1 VKRTVSI
8 CWTALPLLLASPAAA
23 LAQPMPEELPPAE
36 LSVPGG
42 DQPVPQPPPDPQPPA
57 GAPAGQLADGGS
69 LLPGDPGAPLQFSAD
84 RVEYDE
90 NRETVT
96 ASGEVF
102 MFREGYRLL
111 ADRVIWTRGSGEVKA
126 EGNVRVSTPEGDRA
140 YGEAVTLDDEL
151 RDGVIENLLVV
162 LENGGRLAAE
172 RATRVNNVSTL
183 ERATYTACA
192 VVNENGCPKEPTW
205 QITAVR
211 VVHEPARRRIRYEG
225 ATLNL
230 FGIPIVGLPGLSHPD
245 RSEGVGGSGL
255 LVPDVR
261 ISRTN
266 GLELS
271 VPYYLRLAPNRDAT
285 ITPHIFT
292 DALPMIEGE
301 FRNLLSYGAYQVR
314 GYLTY
319 GSRGRLDLPGNED
332 EAIRGYLE
340 GNGRFQLSPRWSLIG
355 SGRIVTDRTFLRRY
369 DISLDTRLRSVVQ
382 AERIDL
388 DSYINIA
395 GWGFQGLRVTDDDG
409 QQPIVLPAIDAR
421 FRMEDPIAG
430 GRVELQ
436 ANSLNILRTEGQD
449 TQRAFAS
456 ARWDRRMLTPFGQEL
471 TLTALARGDVYHS
484 NDNALTPTVSY
495 RGESGFQA
503 RFIGALAADLAWP
516 LVGTFMNG
524 THRLTPRVQLVAS
537 PVTENLDIP
546 NEDSRAVDLED
557 SNLFALNRFPGYD
570 RWEDGVRLTYGADW
584 AIDLPGVAI
593 RSNIGQS
600 YHLDDRENLFPVGT
614 GLANRFSDV
623 VGRTSVQVGTQVSVT
638 HRFRIDKDDLTLRRN
653 EIDAVVG
660 SRDTYA
666 SVGYLRLDRDISA
679 AIEDLNDREE
689 VRVGG
694 RVSFA
699 RYWSIFGSAVIDL
712 TDRAEDPLSQAQGF
726 DPVRHRIGILYDD
739 DCFEI
744 GVTWRRD
751 YETTGDVERGDTFL
765 IRVALRNLG
774 R

>member
-1 VKRTVSI
+1 M
-8 CWTALPLLLASPAAA
+8 LLASPAAA
-23 LAQPMPEELPPAE
+23 FAQPMPEDLPPAE
-36 LSVPGG
+36 LSAPGG
-42 DQPVPQPPPDPQPPA
+42 SEPPAQPPPQPDANATPPA
-57 GAPAGQLADGGS
+57 TPATGS
-69 LLPGDPGAPLQFSAD
+69 EPLLPGDPDAPLQFSAD

-90 NRETVT
+90 NRQTVT
-96 ASGEVF
+96 ASGDVF

-111 ADRVIWTRGSGEVKA
+111 ADRVIWTRASGEVRA
-126 EGNVRVSTPEGDRA
+126 EGNVRVSSPEGDRA
-140 YGEAVTLDDEL
+140 YGDAVTLEDNL
-151 RDGVIENLLVV
+151 RDGVIQNLLVV
-162 LENGGRLAAE
+162 LENGGRLAAQ
-172 RATRVNNVSTL
+172 RATRVGEVSTL
-183 ERATYTACA
+183 ERAAYTACA
-192 VVNENGCPKEPTW
+192 VVDENGCPKDPTW

-245 RSEGVGGSGL
+245 RREGAGGSGL

-292 DALPMIEGE
+292 DALPMVEGE
-301 FRNLLSYGAYQVR
+301 FRHLLSYGAYQVR

-319 GSRGRLDLPGNED
+319 GSRGRLDLPGDED

-340 GNGRFQLSPRWSLIG
+340 GNGRFQLTPRWSIIG

-388 DSYINIA
+388 DSYINVA
-395 GWGFQGLRVTDDDG
+395 GWAFQGLRITDQDG

-421 FRMEDPIAG
+421 FRSEDQIAG

-456 ARWDRRMLTPFGQEL
+456 ARWDRRTLTPLGQEL
-471 TLTALARGDVYHS
+471 TLTAFARGDIYHS
-484 NDNALTPTVSY
+484 NDNELTPTLSY
-495 RGESGFQA
+495 RGEGGFQA
-503 RFIGALAADLAWP
+503 RFIGALAADVAWP
-516 LVGTFMNG
+516 FVGTFMNG

-600 YHLDDRENLFPVGT
+600 YHLDDRESLFPVGT
-614 GLANRFSDV
+614 GLAGRFSDV
-623 VGRTSVQVGTQVSVT
+623 VGRTSVQVGSEFSVT
-638 HRFRIDKDDLTLRRN
+638 HRFRVDKDDLTLRRN

-666 SVGYLRLDRDISA
+666 SLGYLRLDRDISDV
-679 AIEDLNDREE
+679 IEDLNDREE

>member
-1 VKRTVSI
+1 VKPIKSI
-8 CWTALPLLLASPAAA
+8 CWTALPLLVASPAGA
-23 LAQPMPEELPPAE
+23 LAQPMPEEQPPAE
-36 LSVPGG
+36 LAAPSTTAAPAEPA
-42 DQPVPQPPPDPQPPA
+42 QPV
-57 GAPAGQLADGGS
+57 ADGDADP
-69 LLPGDPGAPLQFSAD
+69 LLPGDPNAPIQFSAD

-90 NRETVT
+90 NRGTVT

-111 ADRVIWTRGSGEVKA
+111 ADQVIWQRGSGEVRA
-126 EGNVRVSTPEGDRA
+126 QGNVRVSTPEGDRA
-140 YGEAVTLDDEL
+140 FGESVVLDDEL

-162 LENGGRLAAE
+162 LENGGRLAAN
-172 RATRVNNVSTL
+172 RATRVGNVSTL

-192 VVNENGCPKEPTW
+192 VVDENGCPKEPTW

-211 VVHEPARRRIRYEG
+211 VIHEPARRRIRYEG

-230 FGIPIVGLPGLSHPD
+230 FGIPLVALPGLSHPD

-271 VPYYLRLAPNRDAT
+271 VPYYLRLGPNKDAT
-285 ITPHIFT
+285 FTPHIFT
-292 DALPMIEGE
+292 DALPMAEAE
-301 FRNLLSYGAYQVR
+301 FRHLLSNGAYQVR

-319 GSRGRLDLPGNED
+319 GSRGSLGVPGDED
-332 EAIRGYLE
+332 EQIRGYLE

-369 DISLDTRLRSVVQ
+369 DISLDTRLRSVLQ

-395 GWGFQGLRVTDDDG
+395 GWAFQGLRLTDDDG
-409 QQPIVLPAIDAR
+409 QQPVVLPAIDAR
-421 FRMEDPIAG
+421 WRMADPIAG

-484 NDNALTPTVSY
+484 SQNELTPTVSY
-495 RGESGFQA
+495 RGQSGFQG

-516 LVGTFMNG
+516 FVGTFMNG
-524 THRLTPRVQLVAS
+524 THRVTPRVQLVAS
-537 PVTENLDIP
+537 PETENLDIP
-546 NEDSRAVDLED
+546 NEDARAVDLED

-570 RWEDGVRLTYGADW
+570 RWEDGVRVTYGADW

-600 YHLDDRENLFPVGT
+600 YHLDNRETLFPRGT
-614 GLANRFSDV
+614 GLAGRFSDF
-623 VGRTSVQVGTQVSVT
+623 VGRTNVQIGPEVSVT
-638 HRFRIDKDDLTLRRN
+638 HRFRIDKDDFTLRRN
-653 EIDAVVG
+653 EVDAVVG
-660 SRDTYA
+660 SRDTYISA
-666 SVGYLRLDRDISA
+666 GYLRLDRDISA

-689 VRVGG
+689 VRLGG

-699 RYWSIFGSAVIDL
+699 RYWSIFGSAVVDL
-712 TDRAEDPLSQAQGF
+712 TDRDEDPLSQADGF

>member
-1 VKRTVSI
+1 M
-8 CWTALPLLLASPAAA
+8 ASPAAA
-23 LAQPMPEELPPAE
+23 LAQPTPEELPPAE
-36 LSVPGG
+36 L
-42 DQPVPQPPPDPQPPA
+42 PVPRSASEAVAAPTQPPVAESTNP
-57 GAPAGQLADGGS
+57 
-69 LLPGDPGAPLQFSAD
+69 LLPGDPNAPIQFSAD
-84 RVEYDE
+84 RVEYDQD
-90 NRETVT
+90 RQIVT

-111 ADRVIWTRGSGEVKA
+111 ADRVIWQRDTGEVRA
-126 EGNVRVSTPEGDRA
+126 QGNVRLNTPEGDRA
-140 YGEAVTLDDEL
+140 YGETVVLDGEL
-151 RDGVIENLLVV
+151 RDGVIEDLLVV
-162 LENGGRLAAE
+162 LENGGRLAAN
-172 RATRVNNVSTL
+172 RATRVNDVSTL

-192 VVNENGCPKEPTW
+192 VVDEDGCPKNPTW
-205 QITAVR
+205 QITAAR
-211 VVHEPARRRIRYEG
+211 VIHEPARRRISYQG

-301 FRNLLSYGAYQVR
+301 FRHLLSYGAYQLR

-319 GSRGRLDLPGNED
+319 GERGRLDLPGAQD

-340 GNGRFQLSPRWSLIG
+340 GNGRFQLSPRWSLI
-355 SGRIVTDRTFLRRY
+355 SSARIVSDRTFLRRY
-369 DISLDTRLRSVVQ
+369 DISLDTRLRSVIQ

-395 GWGFQGLRVTDDDG
+395 AWGFQGLRQTDNDG

-421 FRMEDPIAG
+421 FRMADPIAG
-430 GRVELQ
+430 GRIELQ

-471 TLTALARGDVYHS
+471 TLTALARGDIYHS
-484 NDNALTPTVSY
+484 SDNELTPTFSY
-495 RGESGFQA
+495 RGEGGFQT

-516 LVGTFMNG
+516 FIGTFMNG
-524 THRLTPRVQLVAS
+524 TQRLTPRIQLVAS

-557 SNLFALNRFPGYD
+557 TNLFALNRFPGHD

-584 AIDLPGVAI
+584 AVDLPGVAI
-593 RSNIGQS
+593 RTTVGQS
-600 YHLDDRENLFPVGT
+600 YHLDNRENLFPRGT
-614 GLANRFSDV
+614 GLADRFSDF
-623 VGRTSVQVGTQVSVT
+623 VGRTNVQVGSGVSFT
-638 HRFRIDKDDLTLRRN
+638 HRFRIDKDDFTLRRN

-666 SVGYLRLDRDISA
+666 SVGYLRLNRDISA
-679 AIEDLNDREE
+679 AIEDLSDREE

-694 RVSFA
+694 RVAFA

-712 TDRAEDPLSQAQGF
+712 TDRAEDPLSRAEGF

-739 DCFEI
+739 DCFEF

-751 YETTGDVERGDTFL
+751 YETTGEVERGDTFL

>member
-1 VKRTVSI
+1 VKPIKSI
-8 CWTALPLLLASPAAA
+8 CWTALPLLMASPAAA
-23 LAQPMPEELPPAE
+23 LAQPTPEELPPAE
-36 LSVPGG
+36 L
-42 DQPVPQPPPDPQPPA
+42 PVPRSASEAVAAPTQPPVAESTNP
-57 GAPAGQLADGGS
+57 
-69 LLPGDPGAPLQFSAD
+69 LLPGDPNAPIQFSAD
-84 RVEYDE
+84 RVEYDQD
-90 NRETVT
+90 RQIVT

-111 ADRVIWTRGSGEVKA
+111 ADRVIWQRDTGEVRA
-126 EGNVRVSTPEGDRA
+126 QGNVRLNTPEGDRA
-140 YGEAVTLDDEL
+140 YGETVVLDGEL
-151 RDGVIENLLVV
+151 RDGVIEDLLVV
-162 LENGGRLAAE
+162 LENGGRLAAN
-172 RATRVNNVSTL
+172 RATRVNDVSTL

-192 VVNENGCPKEPTW
+192 VVDEDGCPKNPTW
-205 QITAVR
+205 QITAAR
-211 VVHEPARRRIRYEG
+211 VIHEPARRRISYQG

-301 FRNLLSYGAYQVR
+301 FRHLLSYGAYQLR

-319 GSRGRLDLPGNED
+319 GERGRLDLPGAQD

-340 GNGRFQLSPRWSLIG
+340 GNGRFQLSPRWSLI
-355 SGRIVTDRTFLRRY
+355 SSARIVSDRTFLRRY
-369 DISLDTRLRSVVQ
+369 DISLDTRLRSVIQ

-395 GWGFQGLRVTDDDG
+395 AWGFQGLRQTDNDG

-421 FRMEDPIAG
+421 FRMADPIAG
-430 GRVELQ
+430 GRIELQ

-471 TLTALARGDVYHS
+471 TLTALARGDIYHS
-484 NDNALTPTVSY
+484 SDNELTPTFSY
-495 RGESGFQA
+495 RGEGGFQT

-516 LVGTFMNG
+516 FIGTFMNG
-524 THRLTPRVQLVAS
+524 TQRLTPRIQLVAS

-557 SNLFALNRFPGYD
+557 TNLFALNRFPGHD

-584 AIDLPGVAI
+584 AVDLPGVAI
-593 RSNIGQS
+593 RTTVGQS
-600 YHLDDRENLFPVGT
+600 YHLDNRENLFPRGT
-614 GLANRFSDV
+614 GLADRFSDF
-623 VGRTSVQVGTQVSVT
+623 VGRTNVQVGSGVSFT
-638 HRFRIDKDDLTLRRN
+638 HRFRIDKDDFTLRRN

-666 SVGYLRLDRDISA
+666 SVGYLRLNRDISA
-679 AIEDLNDREE
+679 AIEDLSDREE

-694 RVSFA
+694 RVAFA

-712 TDRAEDPLSQAQGF
+712 TDRAEDPLSRAEGF

-739 DCFEI
+739 DCFEF

-751 YETTGDVERGDTFL
+751 YETTGEVERGDTFL

>member
-1 VKRTVSI
+1 MKPLESI

-23 LAQPMPEELPPAE
+23 SAQPIPEELPPPE
-36 LSVPGG
+36 LS
-42 DQPVPQPPPDPQPPA
+42 
-57 GAPAGQLADGGS
+57 APAPEDGAAPPS
-69 LLPGDPGAPLQFSAD
+69 DAPPQTQSEPLLPGDPNAPIQFSAD

-90 NRETVT
+90 NREMVT
-96 ASGEVF
+96 ASGDVF

-111 ADRVIWTRGSGEVKA
+111 ADQVIWQRGSGEVRA
-126 EGNVRVSTPEGDRA
+126 QGNVRVSTPEGDRA
-140 YGEAVTLDDEL
+140 YGDSVVLDDEL
-151 RDGVIENLLVV
+151 RDGVIQNLLVV
-162 LENGGRLAAE
+162 LEDGGRLAAE
-172 RATRVNNVSTL
+172 RATRVGNVSTL

-192 VVNENGCPKEPTW
+192 VVDENGCPKEPTW

-211 VVHEPARRRIRYEG
+211 VIHDPARRRTRFEG
-225 ATLNL
+225 ASLNL
-230 FGIPIVGLPGLSHPD
+230 FGIPIIGLPGLSQPD
-245 RSEGVGGSGL
+245 PNTGGGSGL
-255 LVPDVR
+255 LMPDVR
-261 ISRTN
+261 INRTN

-271 VPYYLRLAPNRDAT
+271 VPYYWRLAPNRDAML
-285 ITPHIFT
+285 TPHIFT

-301 FRNLLSYGAYQVR
+301 FRHLLPDGAYQVR

-319 GSRGRLDLPGNED
+319 GSRGSLTVPGDED
-332 EAIRGYLE
+332 EGIRGYLA
-340 GNGRFQLSPRWSLIG
+340 GNGRFQLSPRWSIIG
-355 SGRIVTDRTFLRRY
+355 SGRIVSDRTFLRRY

-382 AERIDL
+382 AERIDT

-395 GWGFQGLRVTDDDG
+395 GWAFQGLRLTDDDG

-421 FRMEDPIAG
+421 WRTADPIAG

-436 ANSLNILRTEGQD
+436 ANSLNILRTGGQD

-456 ARWDRRMLTPFGQEL
+456 ARWDRRMLTSFGQEV

-484 NDNALTPTVSY
+484 GDNELTSTISY

-503 RFIGALAADLAWP
+503 RLIGTLAADVAWP
-516 LVGTFMNG
+516 FVGTFLNG

-537 PVTENLDIP
+537 PETENLDIP

-557 SNLFALNRFPGYD
+557 TNLFALNRFPGHD
-570 RWEDGVRLTYGADW
+570 RWEDGVRITYGADW

-593 RSNIGQS
+593 RSTIGQS
-600 YHLDDRENLFPVGT
+600 YHLDSRRDLFPQGT
-614 GLANRFSDV
+614 GLADRVSDL
-623 VGRTSVQVGTQVSVT
+623 VGRTNVQVGSEINVT

-653 EIDAVVG
+653 EVDAVVG
-660 SRDTYA
+660 SRDTYL
-666 SVGYLRLDRDISA
+666 SVGYLRLDRNISA
-679 AIEDLNDREE
+679 DIEDLNDREE
-689 VRVGG
+689 LRLGG

-699 RYWSIFGSAVIDL
+699 RYWSIFGSAMIDL
-712 TDRAEDPLSQAQGF
+712 TDRDEDPLSQADGF

-751 YETTGDVERGDTFL
+751 YESTGDVERGDTFL

>member
-1 VKRTVSI
+1 VKPIKSI
-8 CWTALPLLLASPAAA
+8 CWTALPLLMASPAAA
-23 LAQPMPEELPPAE
+23 FAQPMPEEEPPAA
-36 LSVPGG
+36 LPVPGG
-42 DQPVPQPPPDPQPPA
+42 ATAAAQPGPGQPAPDRPGEP
-57 GAPAGQLADGGS
+57 
-69 LLPGDPGAPLQFSAD
+69 LLPGDPEAPIQFSAD

-90 NRETVT
+90 KRETVT

-102 MFREGYRLL
+102 LFREGYRLL
-111 ADRVIWTRGSGEVKA
+111 ADRVIWQRGTGEVRA
-126 EGNVRVSTPEGDRA
+126 QGNVRVSSPEGDRA
-140 YGEAVTLDDEL
+140 YGDSVVLDDEL

-172 RATRVNNVSTL
+172 RATRVGDVSTL
-183 ERATYTACA
+183 ERAAYTACA
-192 VVNENGCPKEPTW
+192 VIDENGCPKEPTW
-205 QITAVR
+205 QITAAR

-230 FGIPIVGLPGLSHPD
+230 FGIPIVGLPGLAHPD
-245 RSEGVGGSGL
+245 RREGGGGSGL

-271 VPYYLRLAPNRDAT
+271 VPYYLRFAPNRDAT
-285 ITPHIFT
+285 LTPHIFT
-292 DALPMIEGE
+292 DALPMIESE
-301 FRNLLSYGAYQVR
+301 FRHLLFNGAYQVR

-319 GSRGRLDLPGNED
+319 GSRGRLDLPGDED
-332 EAIRGYLE
+332 EQFRGYLE

-355 SGRIVTDRTFLRRY
+355 SGRIVSDRTFLRRY
-369 DISLDTRLRSVVQ
+369 DISLDTRLRSVLQ

-395 GWGFQGLRVTDDDG
+395 GWGFQGLRLTDEDG

-421 FRMEDPIAG
+421 WRMADPIAG
-430 GRVELQ
+430 GRIELQ

-456 ARWDRRMLTPFGQEL
+456 ARWDRRMLTPLGQEL
-471 TLTALARGDVYHS
+471 TFTALARGDAYHS
-484 NDNALTPTVSY
+484 RQNELTPTISY
-495 RGESGFQA
+495 RGDSGFQA

-516 LVGTFMNG
+516 LAGTFMNG
-524 THRLTPRVQLVAS
+524 TQRLTPRVQLVAS
-537 PVTENLDIP
+537 PETENLDIP

-557 SNLFALNRFPGYD
+557 TNLFALNRFPGYD
-570 RWEDGVRLTYGADW
+570 RWEDGLRLTYGADW

-593 RSNIGQS
+593 RSAIGQS
-600 YHLDDRENLFPVGT
+600 YHLDNRETLFPRGT
-614 GLANRFSDV
+614 GLAGRFSDL
-623 VGRTSVQVGTQVSVT
+623 VGRTSVQVGPEVSVT
-638 HRFRIDKDDLTLRRN
+638 HRFRIDKDNLTLRRN

-660 SRDTYA
+660 SRDTYI

-689 VRVGG
+689 IRLGG

-699 RYWSIFGSAVIDL
+699 RYWSLFGSAVVDL
-712 TDRAEDPLSQAQGF
+712 TDRDEDPLSKADGF